1 MTDLLTGNPKIQPV
15 YEVIKRE
22 DLAGAFRD
30 ALEPFQN
37 ALILQLEDVMILYS
51 AIVPNALWT
60 WDFSSRWDFDMWW

>member
-1 MTDLLTGNPKIQPV
+1 MTDALKSNPKLQPV

-30 ALEPFQN
+30 ALKPVGDGIVASIEN
-37 ALILQLEDVMILYS
+37 IVTLY
-51 AIVPNALWT
+51 AATQPPALWV